1 MGCLESTDCLI
12 LGIDCSTRYTAVGCA
27 KGDLMVGEMSFDI
40 GRYQSA
46 LLPDLV
52 ENLLSFGGFTLT
64 DVDAVAVTIGPG
76 YFTGVRVGLSYA
88 LALAFALE
96 VPIVPIISL
105 NALAYELVYARN
117 AVVIPVIWARGHEY
131 YASILES
138 NGEGFIELKS
148 PGVYDEKT
156 ILSFANNYVKESRQ
170 VFVAGDDINRFQMK
184 PEGVHL
190 FSRGVRGGNVAK
202 LGFRLRKEAKSPLEI
217 RALYIREPYK

>member
-1 MGCLESTDCLI
+1 
-12 LGIDCSTRYTAVGCA
+12 
-27 KGDLMVGEMSFDI
+27 
-40 GRYQSA
+40 
-46 LLPDLV
+46 
-52 ENLLSFGGFTLT
+52 
-64 DVDAVAVTIGPG
+64 VAVTIGPG

-202 LGFRLRKEAKSPLEI
+202 LGFRLRKKLK
-217 RALYIREPYK
+217 ALWRYVRYT